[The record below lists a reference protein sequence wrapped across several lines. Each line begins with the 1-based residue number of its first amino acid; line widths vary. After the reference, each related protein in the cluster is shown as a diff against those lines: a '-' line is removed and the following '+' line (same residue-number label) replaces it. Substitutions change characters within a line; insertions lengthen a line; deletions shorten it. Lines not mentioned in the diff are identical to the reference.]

1 MATLLVLHQDPL
13 FHKVAG
19 KAVSRS
25 GHKCLTAST
34 DAEAWMIL
42 RSRVLIDLVVL
53 DAEAEE
59 GVSAGFL
66 KTLREDVLFSP
77 TPVVVYLGQVERT
90 TIFRYAELGVQAM
103 LAKPVKADALQEEV
117 VKAEKADW
125 IGKLIDNEKSVCSRL
140 WIEPKDYY
148 SLLNT
153 AAIGIEKAL
162 PDLKAKLPHNSE
174 DERARKFLRL
184 LFNQS
189 NELGLP
195 GLRSAASL
203 MGKALSAVDEAG
215 VRRGLVG
222 IETMGVLM
230 RRKVHAYLKIHDH
243 LEVQPTPIAP
253 LQQPEKSAEVD
264 ADQFAQLTLTRP
276 MAALAGHLDR
286 FVGRDLLN
294 KDAWREIIGREIANG
309 SMSDL
314 SDLVSRVFRAG
325 ASGREEA
332 VSDIGNEPG
341 LKDVFLGIAQKLGD
355 WAEDAE
361 VDEVMAVDWLG
372 IDRTLLIGAV
382 ARFARISPE
391 GGPLNLRALR
401 LHTVVLT
408 LLAYETASLLK
419 LREPHLAAA
428 AALASDAGAWL
439 AATTEPVFWA
449 MALAEE
455 AAGERARQECETRFL
470 GTTIAALGSQFM
482 DTSRSH
488 EEVREVMRHWRRP
501 EGEWPA
507 AATGPL
513 AALSVADSLVWA
525 AFSAKPNALAEEAHR
540 QLHAEGHRWQAW
552 VRAGLTLPLDLS
564 DLQRALVLE
573 AKSCAWV
580 GTTLLAWADGQRR

>member
-13 FHKVAG
+13 FHRVAG

-25 GHKCLTAST
+25 GHKCLTAGT
-34 DAEAWMIL
+34 EADAWQIL

-53 DAEAEE
+53 DAEAAEA
-59 GVSAGFL
+59 VSAGFL
-66 KTLREDVLFSP
+66 KNLREDVLFAGI
-77 TPVVVYLGQVERT
+77 PVVVYLGQVERT

-103 LAKPVKADALQEEV
+103 LAKPLKADALQEEV

-125 IGKLIDNEKSVCSRL
+125 IGKLIDSEKAVCSRL
-140 WIEPKDYY
+140 WIEAKDYY

-162 PDLKAKLPHNSE
+162 PDLKTHLPHNAE

-195 GLRSAASL
+195 GLRSAAAN

-215 VRRGLVG
+215 VRKGLAG

-230 RRKVHAYLKIHDH
+230 RRCVHAYLKVHDH
-243 LEVQPTPIAP
+243 LEVQPTPIP
-253 LQQPEKSAEVD
+253 SMQQSEERLEPE
-264 ADQFAQLTLTRP
+264 ADQFARMTLTRP
-276 MAALAGHLDR
+276 MASLAGHLDR
-286 FVGRDLLN
+286 FIGRDLLN

-309 SMSDL
+309 SMADL
-314 SDLVSRVFRAG
+314 SDLVSRVFRASS
-325 ASGREEA
+325 AGREEA

-341 LKDVFLGIAQKLGD
+341 LREVFLGIAQKLGD
-355 WAEDAE
+355 WSEDAE

-372 IDRTLLIGAV
+372 IDRTLLIAAV
-382 ARFARISPE
+382 ARFARVSPE

-401 LHTVVLT
+401 LHTMVLT

-419 LREPHLAAA
+419 LREPQLAAA
-428 AALASDAGAWL
+428 AALASDSGAWL
-439 AATTEPVFWA
+439 AATTEPVLWA

-455 AAGERARQECETRFL
+455 AQTGRPRHESEIRYL
-470 GTTIAALGSQFM
+470 GTTLAALGSQFV
-482 DTSRSH
+482 DTARSP
-488 EEVREVMRHWRRP
+488 EEVRQVLKHWKRP
-501 EGEWPA
+501 ETEWPA
-507 AATGPL
+507 AITGPL
-513 AALSVADSLVWA
+513 VALSLAEPLVWA
-525 AFSAKPNALAEEAHR
+525 AFSSKPDALAEEAHR
-540 QLHAEGHRWQAW
+540 QLHAEAHRWQAW
-552 VRAGLTLPLDLS
+552 TRAGLTLPI
-564 DLQRALVLE
+564 DLQDLARGLVLE

-580 GTTLLAWADGQRR
+580 GTTLLTWAEGQR